1 MALVLSRQDG
11 TSVFIDRAG
20 KMSVIDRIAYATL
33 LKAGRARFAA
43 AVPIEKNMEDD
54 VSETRVKHQ
63 RHEGESDNEVEGN
76 TKQECATE
84 LSGIGTQCAQGS
96 PSHMMWQQDVQMNEN
111 EIYVESFASN
121 RHEDQ
126 RIEIGSQRGG
136 AIQIAGN
143 RMSRAFAKGNKMRRK
158 ND

>member
-1 MALVLSRQDG
+1 
-11 TSVFIDRAG
+11 
-20 KMSVIDRIAYATL
+20 MSVIDRIAYATL
-33 LKAGRARFAA
+33 LKAGRAQLAG

-54 VSETRVKHQ
+54 ASETRVKRQ
-63 RHEGESDNEVEGN
+63 RHEGVSDSEVEGN
-76 TKQECATE
+76 IKQEECATE

-111 EIYVESFASN
+111 EIYVESVASN

-136 AIQIAGN
+136 VPLSGC
-143 RMSRAFAKGNKMRRK
+143 RRRPK
-158 ND
+158 ALSQSDEGEMELEND